1 MKLIYSPT
9 SPYAR
14 KVRVVILE
22 KELES
27 QVGLVI
33 LAPSELP
40 AELLKANPLSR
51 IPTLVRD
58 SGSPLIDSPFICEYL
73 DSLGNNAGILSGM
86 GEDIWAVKHLHAM
99 GDGILDTVFSV
110 SMERRRNESEQS
122 PAFIKGQVAR
132 VQRTVNALNEEV
144 ASFSSKPKLG
154 ELAMACALG
163 YIDLRLSND
172 LDWRAGNSH
181 LSDWFAE
188 ISKRPSLANTEPPK

>member
-22 KELES
+22 KKLENH
-27 QVGLVI
+27 VDLVN

-40 AELLKANPLSR
+40 IELLKANPLNR

-58 SGSPLIDSPFICEYL
+58 NGSPLIDSPFICEYL
-73 DSLGNNAGILSGM
+73 DSLGNNPVVLSGT
-86 GEDIWAVKHLHAM
+86 GEDLWAVKYLHAM
-99 GDGILDTVFSV
+99 GDGIIDTVFTV
-110 SMERRRNESEQS
+110 SMERRRNEIEQS
-122 PAFIKGQVAR
+122 ATFIKGQVAR
-132 VQRTVNALNEEV
+132 VQRTINTLNEEV
-144 ASFSSKPKLG
+144 AIFAREPKLG
-154 ELAMACALG
+154 ELSMACALG

-172 LDWRAGNSH
+172 LDWRVGNSS
-181 LSDWFAE
+181 LSNWFSE

>member
-22 KELES
+22 KNLES
-27 QVGLVI
+27 QVDLVN

-40 AELLKANPLSR
+40 VELLEANALSR

-58 SGSPLIDSPFICEYL
+58 NGSPLIDSPFICEYL
-73 DSLGNNAGILSGM
+73 DSLGNNAGTLSGI
-86 GEDIWAVKHLHAM
+86 GEDLWAVKHLHAM
-99 GDGILDTVFSV
+99 GDGVIDTVFTI
-110 SMERRRNESEQS
+110 SMERRRNKSEQS
-122 PAFIKGQVAR
+122 PVFIKGQVAR
-132 VQRTVNALNEEV
+132 VQRTVNALNKEV
-144 ASFSSKPKLG
+144 GTFSREPKLG

-172 LDWRAGNSH
+172 LDWRNGNSP
-181 LSDWFAE
+181 LSNWFSE
-188 ISKRPSLANTEPPK
+188 ISKRPSLINTEPPK